1 MKRVYI
7 ISLCLLV
14 LILIPFVIW
23 HTQPFKECRIAVIDN
38 TASDE
43 TNGTVVL
50 LNQLKYKNQSS
61 APNQLPNNYDDYEV
75 IYFADNYGGLEEK
88 DWYNILNRFLKQD
101 KSLFVAE
108 YNSIAP
114 ITNREVSESIT
125 NYLGVNRS
133 GWTGRYVDELDTNKN
148 DEIPQWLIE
157 SFADSWNY
165 SGQGFVLVNEI
176 ESKVLV

>member
-1 MKRVYI
+1 MSASTYI
-7 ISLCLLV
+7 NTSLLFGIHSL
-14 LILIPFVIW
+14 
-23 HTQPFKECRIAVIDN
+23 KECRISVIDN

-43 TNGTVVL
+43 TNGTVFL
-50 LNQLKYKNQSS
+50 LNHLKYKNQSS

-114 ITNREVSESIT
+114 LTNREVSESIT
-125 NYLGVNRS
+125 NYLV
-133 GWTGRYVDELDTNKN
+133 
-148 DEIPQWLIE
+148 LIVPMDRAI
-157 SFADSWNY
+157 F
-165 SGQGFVLVNEI
+165 
-176 ESKVLV
+176 